1 MLPGMRLILPLLLLA
16 AASASAQTLTPKTIV
31 FDGAPQ
37 YAPADLLALSG
48 LSPGK
53 VISKEDIE
61 TAMHHLDDSGLFAA
75 IQYTTGDFVLR
86 FQLEPT
92 AADHMRRVA
101 FTNFAWYTT
110 AELNAAIHS
119 KLPLFTGVVPI
130 DGDMSGKVT
139 LALEAILKNRGI
151 DATVKSIGSSGG
163 ALDFGITSPRVV
175 VGNLLV
181 EDARLGS
188 DPSLTAVSSRVA
200 GSDYVEGISG
210 EALRKNLSDA
220 YLDLGFLDET
230 VGPISHAIP
239 RIERDR
245 IAVDLTGTAKLG
257 QQYKVSRLVEPGPSG
272 GVTANELDGA
282 MQLRTGAIASR
293 IELLS
298 TVLRLQRAFTNHGFL
313 DATITVEPSKDE
325 SSHMIAYT
333 FMDVPG
339 ELYRM
344 RKLGFGAGTTSA
356 QQSQLTQSWKLA
368 KGAAYEAVLIARS
381 VGVSPANTM
390 CSGKPVSVELLPDRA
405 THEVDINLACPQR
418 PGLAE

>member
-1 MLPGMRLILPLLLLA
+1 MLPRMRPILSFLLLA
-16 AASASAQTLTPKTIV
+16 AASASAQTLTPRTIA

-53 VISKEDIE
+53 VVSKEDIE
-61 TAMHHLDDSGLFAA
+61 TAMHHLDDSGLFSG
-75 IQYTTGDFVLR
+75 IQYTTGNFVLR

-101 FTNFAWYTT
+101 YTNFAWYTN

-130 DGDMSGKVT
+130 DGDMAGKVT

-163 ALDFGITSPRVV
+163 TLDFGITSPRVV

-181 EDARLGS
+181 EDARLDS
-188 DPSLTAVSSRVA
+188 DASLTAVSSRVA
-200 GSDYVEGISG
+200 GSDYVEGISA
-210 EALRKNLSDA
+210 EALRKSLSDA

-230 VGPISHAIP
+230 VGPIGHAIP

-245 IAVDLTGTAKLG
+245 IAIDLTGTAKLG

-272 GVTANELDGA
+272 GVTAKELDSA
-282 MQLRTGAIASR
+282 MQLKTGAIASR

-298 TVLRLQRAFTNHGFL
+298 TVSRLQRAFTNHGFL
-313 DATITVEPSKDE
+313 DATTTVEPTKDGAT
-325 SSHMIAYT
+325 HTIAYT
-333 FMDVPG
+333 FTTVPG

-344 RKLGFGAGTTSA
+344 RKLGFGAGTTST

-368 KGAAYEAVLIARS
+368 KGAVYEAVLVGRT
-381 VGVSPANTM
+381 VGVSPASTM
-390 CSGKPVSVELLPDRA
+390 CGGKPVSVGLLPDKA
-405 THEVDINLACPQR
+405 THEVDINLGCPQR
-418 PGLAE
+418 PGLTE